1 MLLEIKSL
9 TISSND
15 IPEIGASRNFK
26 VTGDN
31 GARFIMV
38 VADGTGKF
46 YDFKTNTFSLGH
58 SSSKVL
64 RSFVSNNYYSGF
76 IQFPNVS
83 GANYNI
89 ILTADPAEDVDFGN
103 KTFIKKGVIVK
114 KIKQLGNV
122 TLTISLA
129 PITNTSSYK
138 TLPDNIV
145 SENNPAISGSID
157 IPIEYT
163 IENAETDANGFGLI
177 TPTGIDIVSGEFDVV
192 LSDKCFYAEAT
203 TSVVGTTSSSNSVIV
218 NSIDNIEIGMT
229 HSGGGSV
236 INIDTATKKVTFRS
250 AQSLTNGAAIVFQA
264 RGLAQINSAFNCN
277 ISAYLSF
284 QNHPKTYTV
293 RGSVSSST
301 TITLNGT
308 YGIPG
313 GDVATYFG
321 TSVNNSTTNTITRN
335 RTASG
340 NNVASASAG
349 EIVGTLAQTF
359 KGGEKFFMT
368 HVLHPFQQVVANCDI
383 GGVITINKYPSA
395 DLTLKFDLDTAFT
408 PGVTA

>member
-76 IQFPNVS
+76 IQFPSVS

-177 TPTGIDIVSGEFDVV
+177 TPAGVDIKAGEFDAI

-218 NSIDNIEIGMT
+218 SSIDNIEIGMT

-236 INIDTATKKVTFRS
+236 TAISPTGNKVTFRS
-250 AQSLTNGAAIVFQA
+250 AQSLTNGAAI
-264 RGLAQINSAFNCN
+264 G
-277 ISAYLSF
+277 
-284 QNHPKTYTV
+284 
-293 RGSVSSST
+293 SST

-313 GDVATYFG
+313 GDVANYFG
-321 TSVNNSTTNTITRN
+321 SGVNNSGTNTITRN

-349 EIVGTLAQTF
+349 EIVATLAQTF
-359 KGGEKFFMT
+359 KGGEKIFIS
-368 HVLHPFQQVVANCDI
+368 HVKHPFQQVVANCDI